1 MGQPEPGDFVA
12 DYARL
17 GARIGCDFEELKRS
31 YRRAVR
37 ELHPDLNPDLA
48 DDAHAQGNLR
58 ELLSAFRRL
67 NDYYRH
73 FGRLPGEPRA
83 PGANPPR
90 PAQPSGT
97 ITIQP
102 RRSTIGPALVLLLAG
117 VGTWLLIDHQ
127 PPSQA
132 TLPTIAV
139 PAHQPDLRASRPLHA
154 DGRTR
159 SFASTGPGASAVRIG
174 DNKQRV
180 RQILGAPIVAS
191 AETWDYG
198 PSHVRF
204 KDGRVVDWYSSPLK
218 PIAVD
223 DSSRRSAA
231 DSSSH

>member
-17 GARIGCDFEELKRS
+17 GARIGCDIEELKRC

-48 DDAHAQGNLR
+48 DDEHAQGNLR

-67 NDYYRH
+67 NDYHRH

-90 PAQPSGT
+90 MVPPSQ
-97 ITIQP
+97 ITASQP
-102 RRSTIGPALVLLLAG
+102 RRGTIGPVVLLLLAG
-117 VGTWLLIDHQ
+117 VGLWLLADGQ
-127 PPSQA
+127 PPSQSEW
-132 TLPTIAV
+132 PTIAA
-139 PAHQPDLRASRPLHA
+139 PAGEPDSRTSLPLLA
-154 DGRTR
+154 GERTR
-159 SFASTGPGASAVRIG
+159 SVASAGHRAEAVRIG
-174 DNKQRV
+174 DDKRRV

-191 AETWDYG
+191 ADTWDYG

-223 DSSRRSAA
+223 DSSRKSAA
-231 DSSSH
+231 DSSSQ